1 MTFVCLLIAWGLSI
15 GTFVTILVS
24 CTRGW
29 RYVNKLHSVPCSKCQ
44 YFTDSRYLK
53 CTVHPDLAC
62 SEEAINCRDFVP
74 QPVSI
79 RQPRFRKKAFVHTI

>member
-1 MTFVCLLIAWGLSI
+1 MTLICLLIAWGLSI

-24 CTRGW
+24 CNNGF
-29 RYVNKLHSVPCSKCQ
+29 RYIDKLHSVPCSKCQ

-74 QPVSI
+74 QFTTTHQNRS
-79 RQPRFRKKAFVHTI
+79 RKKSFVHTI